1 MPNKETSKTQSS
13 QKPAPKKNLKAVE
26 TGEFEISGSEHLGED
41 SEESDFEITGRESLI
56 SKKDDK
62 HKKSK
67 H

>member
-1 MPNKETSKTQSS
+1 MPNKETSKSHSKS
-13 QKPAPKKNLKAVE
+13 QKPALKKMKAVE

-41 SEESDFEITGRESLI
+41 TEESDFEITGRESLI
-56 SKKDDK
+56 AKKDDK